1 MSFANPAFLWALS
14 ALAIPVL
21 IHLFQLR
28 RFKRIDFPNVHLLAE
43 VTQQTRARRKVQHWL
58 VLLARL
64 LALACLVLAF
74 ARPYFQSSSS
84 VSGEQAISLYVDD
97 SHSMDAQGSE
107 GRALDA
113 ARGAARSIITQGT
126 PSTRYQV
133 LTGRF
138 QGREQLLVDRDEAL
152 ESASRV
158 STGPSTRPLSQVM
171 ARQREA
177 LNSSTATVKRAY
189 IITDLQRSI
198 TDVASWTSD
207 STVEHILV
215 PVPTQSSV
223 NLSID
228 SAWFQSPVR
237 RVGQRESLTVRIS
250 NRGEQELVNVPLR
263 LTVNGEQRA
272 MTTFS
277 IAGGTTIDSTLHFIS
292 ASTGDQWGVVE
303 LDDAPV
309 RFDDRLYIAYRVQE
323 AIRVLLIGGTDATS
337 DADIERVFT
346 TEGAT
351 ADSTHRFRKMDL
363 RAVDRSLLSGQDLIV
378 LNALPE
384 VSSGLVQ
391 DLSDA
396 FKGGASVVVFPPSN
410 GNAMGYREILGR
422 AGISA
427 TVDPD
432 TALRK
437 VERIDLEKPFYRDI
451 FSNMPRNVDLP
462 LSRERW
468 DLRVAPGTDV
478 LLRMQDGR
486 PFLVSRPVERG
497 TLFASASPLAERSG
511 NFTRHG
517 LFAATVLRMAE
528 LSRPSPPL
536 YHYTNAAA
544 LLPLYG
550 LDPPADRVPHLR
562 GPGGTDII
570 PELRRVNGSAYLALH
585 DEDLPDGPYAVTY
598 DGDTLLAIALDLDRR
613 ESDLRT
619 MPIEELTAAIE
630 QQGLVGFRVMEAGD
644 DLSLRLAELD
654 QDRKLWKW
662 FVALALLFLLAEVL
676 LIRFLR

>member
-58 VLLARL
+58 VLFSRM

-74 ARPYFQSSSS
+74 ARPFLPGGTAAA
-84 VSGEQAISLYVDD
+84 GEQVVSIHVDD
-97 SHSMDAQGSE
+97 SHSMDALGSD

-113 ARGAARSIITQGT
+113 ARTAARSIITQGS
-126 PSTRYQV
+126 PSTRYQI

-158 STGPSTRPLSQVM
+158 STGPNTRPLSQVM

-177 LNSSTATVKRAY
+177 LHAGKAPVKRAY
-189 IITDLQRSI
+189 LITDLQRTI
-198 TDVASWTSD
+198 TDVEAWTTD
-207 STVEHILV
+207 SAVEHVIV
-215 PVPTQSSV
+215 PIPTQDAV

-228 SAWFQSPVR
+228 SAWFQGPVR

-250 NRGEQELVNVPLR
+250 NRGGQDLVNVPLR

-277 IAGGTTIDSTLHFIS
+277 IAGGGTIDSSLHFIS
-292 ASTGDQWGVVE
+292 GTTGNQWGTIE

-309 RFDDRLYIAYRVQE
+309 SFDDRLHIAYRVQE
-323 AIRVLLIGGTDATS
+323 SIRVLLIGGADRTS

-346 TEGAT
+346 ASGTNT
-351 ADSTHRFRKMDL
+351 DSTHRFIHMDL
-363 RAVDRSLLSGQDLIV
+363 RTVDRSKLKGQDLIV

-391 DLSDA
+391 DLDEALRAGSSLA
-396 FKGGASVVVFPPSN
+396 IFPPRDGTAN
-410 GNAMGYREILGR
+410 GYRELLARG
-422 AGISA
+422 GMNA
-427 TVDPD
+427 TPDGD

-437 VERIDLEKPFYRDI
+437 VDRIDLDKPFYRDI

-462 LSRERW
+462 QGRERW
-468 DLRVAPGTDV
+468 ELRTAPGTDV

-486 PFLVSRPVERG
+486 PFLVSRMVERG
-497 TLFASASPLAERSG
+497 SLFVCAAPLAERSG

-517 LFAATVLRMAE
+517 LFAATLLRMAE

-536 YHYTNAAA
+536 YHHTNTAA
-544 LLPLYG
+544 LLPLHG
-550 LDPPADRVPHLR
+550 IDPPADRVPHLR
-562 GPGGTDII
+562 GPGGLDLV
-570 PELRRVNGSAYLALH
+570 PELRRVNGSSYLALH
-585 DEDLPDGPYAVTY
+585 DEDLPDGPYAVTL
-598 DGDTLLAIALDLDRR
+598 DGDTVLALALDLDRR

-619 MPIEELTAAIE
+619 MAVEELTAAIE
-630 QQGLVGFRVMEAGD
+630 RHGTRHFRILKAGD

-662 FVALALLFLLAEVL
+662 FVALALLFLVAEVL

>member
-14 ALAIPVL
+14 ALVIPVL

-58 VLLARL
+58 VLLSRL

-74 ARPYFQSSSS
+74 ARPFLPGSA
-84 VSGEQAISLYVDD
+84 VAAGEQVVSIHVDD
-97 SHSMDAQGSE
+97 SHSMDALGTN

-113 ARGAARSIITQGT
+113 ARTAARAIITQGS

-158 STGPSTRPLSQVM
+158 STGPNTRPLSQVM

-177 LNSSTATVKRAY
+177 LHNGGAPVKRAY
-189 IITDLQRSI
+189 LITDLQRTI
-198 TDVASWTSD
+198 TDVEKWTAD
-207 STVEHILV
+207 STVEHIIV
-215 PVPTQSSV
+215 PIPTQTAV

-228 SAWFQSPVR
+228 SAWFQGPVR

-250 NRGEQELVNVPLR
+250 NRGEQELMNVPLR

-277 IAGGTTIDSTLHFIS
+277 IAGGGTIDSTLHFINVG
-292 ASTGDQWGVVE
+292 TGHQWGTIE

-309 RFDDRLYIAYRVQE
+309 RFDDRLYISYRVQE
-323 AIRVLLIGGTDATS
+323 SIRVLLIGGADATS
-337 DADIERVFT
+337 DADIERAFT
-346 TEGAT
+346 ASGTT
-351 ADSTHRFRKMDL
+351 ADSIHRFIRMDL
-363 RAVDRSLLSGQDLIV
+363 RAVDRSQLKAQDLII
-378 LNALPE
+378 LNALPDPG
-384 VSSGLVQ
+384 SGLVQ
-391 DLSDA
+391 DLGEA
-396 FKGGASVVVFPPSN
+396 MKAGASVAVFPPRD
-410 GNAMGYREILGR
+410 GAAKGYRELLARG
-422 AGISA
+422 GMSA
-427 TVDPD
+427 TPDAD

-437 VERIDLEKPFYRDI
+437 VDRIDLDKPFYRDI

-462 LSRERW
+462 QVRDRW
-468 DLRVAPGTDV
+468 NLRTTPGSDV
-478 LLRMQDGR
+478 LLRMKDGR
-486 PFLVSRPVERG
+486 PFLASRMVERG
-497 TLFASASPLAERSG
+497 SLFVCAAPLAERSG

-517 LFAATVLRMAE
+517 LFAATLLRMAE

-536 YHYTNAAA
+536 YHLSNASGS
-544 LLPLYG
+544 LPLYG
-550 LDPPADRVPHLR
+550 LEPPADRVPHLR
-562 GPGGTDII
+562 GPGGIDIV
-570 PELRRVNGSAYLALH
+570 PELRRLNGGTCLALH
-585 DEDLPDGPYAVTY
+585 DEDLPDGPYAVTFE
-598 DGDTLLAIALDLDRR
+598 GDTMLALAFNLDRR

-619 MPIEELTAAIE
+619 MTVEELTAAIE
-630 QQGLVGFRVMEAGD
+630 RSGPGAFRVMEPGD

-654 QDRKLWKW
+654 RDRKLWKW
-662 FVALALLFLLAEVL
+662 FVALALLFLVSEVL

>member
-14 ALAIPVL
+14 ALVIPVL

-58 VLLARL
+58 VLLSRL

-74 ARPYFQSSSS
+74 ARPFLPGSAAAA
-84 VSGEQAISLYVDD
+84 GEQVVSIHVDD
-97 SHSMDAQGSE
+97 SHSMDALGTN

-113 ARGAARSIITQGT
+113 ARTAARAIITQGS

-158 STGPSTRPLSQVM
+158 STGPNTRPLSQVM

-177 LNSSTATVKRAY
+177 LHNGGAPVKRAY
-189 IITDLQRSI
+189 LITDLQRTI
-198 TDVASWTSD
+198 TDVEKWTVD
-207 STVEHILV
+207 SAVEHIIV
-215 PVPTQSSV
+215 PIPTQTAV

-228 SAWFQSPVR
+228 SAWFQGPVR

-250 NRGEQELVNVPLR
+250 NRGEQELMNVPLR

-277 IAGGTTIDSTLHFIS
+277 IAGGGTIDSTLHFINVG
-292 ASTGDQWGVVE
+292 TGHQWGTIE

-309 RFDDRLYIAYRVQE
+309 RFDDRLYISYRVQE
-323 AIRVLLIGGTDATS
+323 SIRVLLIGGADATS
-337 DADIERVFT
+337 DADIERAFT
-346 TEGAT
+346 ASGTT
-351 ADSTHRFRKMDL
+351 ADSIHRFIRMDL
-363 RAVDRSLLSGQDLIV
+363 RAVDRSQLKAQDLII
-378 LNALPE
+378 LNALPDPG
-384 VSSGLVQ
+384 SGLVQ
-391 DLSDA
+391 DLGEA
-396 FKGGASVVVFPPSN
+396 MKAGASVAVFPPRD
-410 GNAMGYREILGR
+410 GAAKGYRELLARG
-422 AGISA
+422 GMSA
-427 TVDPD
+427 TPDAD

-437 VERIDLEKPFYRDI
+437 VDRIDLDKPFYRDI

-462 LSRERW
+462 QVRDRW
-468 DLRVAPGTDV
+468 NLRTTPGSDV
-478 LLRMQDGR
+478 LLRMKDGR
-486 PFLVSRPVERG
+486 PFLASRMVERG
-497 TLFASASPLAERSG
+497 SLFVCAAPLAERSG

-517 LFAATVLRMAE
+517 LFAATLLRMAE

-536 YHYTNAAA
+536 YHLSNASGS
-544 LLPLYG
+544 LPLYG
-550 LDPPADRVPHLR
+550 LEPPADRVPHLR
-562 GPGGTDII
+562 GPGGIDIV
-570 PELRRVNGSAYLALH
+570 PELRRLNGGTCLALH
-585 DEDLPDGPYAVTY
+585 DEDLPDGPYAVTFE
-598 DGDTLLAIALDLDRR
+598 GDTMLALAFNLDRR

-619 MPIEELTAAIE
+619 MTVEELTAAIE
-630 QQGLVGFRVMEAGD
+630 RSGPGAFRVMEPGD

-654 QDRKLWKW
+654 RDRKLWKW
-662 FVALALLFLLAEVL
+662 FVALALLFLVSEVL

>member
-14 ALAIPVL
+14 ALVIPVL

-74 ARPYFQSSSS
+74 ARPYLRSTTTSA
-84 VSGEQAISLYVDD
+84 GEQALSIYVDD
-97 SHSMDAQGSE
+97 SHSMDAQGGE

-113 ARGAARSIITQGT
+113 ARTAARSIITQGS

-133 LTGRF
+133 LSGRF

-152 ESASRV
+152 ESASRI

-177 LNSSTATVKRAY
+177 LNSSAAAVKRAY
-189 IITDLQRSI
+189 LITDLQRSI
-198 TDVASWTSD
+198 TDVTTWTSD
-207 STVEHILV
+207 STVEHILI
-215 PVPTQSSV
+215 PVPTKTSV

-250 NRGEQELVNVPLR
+250 NRGDQELVNVPLR

-292 ASTGDQWGVVE
+292 RSTGDQWGFLE

-323 AIRVLLIGGTDATS
+323 AIRVLLIGGADGTS
-337 DADIERVFT
+337 DADIERAFT
-346 TEGAT
+346 ASGAGP
-351 ADSTHRFRKMDL
+351 DSTHRFSRMDL
-363 RAVDRSLLSGQDLIV
+363 RSVDRSRLNAQDLII

-391 DLSDA
+391 DLGDA
-396 FKGGASVVVFPPSN
+396 LKSGASVAVFPPS
-410 GNAMGYREILGR
+410 GGSATGYRELFARG
-422 AGISA
+422 GMSA
-427 TVDPD
+427 STDAD
-432 TALRK
+432 STLRK

-462 LSRERW
+462 QSRERW
-468 DLRVAPGTDV
+468 DLRLAPGTDV

-486 PFLVSRPVERG
+486 PFLVSRAVERG
-497 TLFASASPLAERSG
+497 SLFVSASPLAERAG

-517 LFAATVLRMAE
+517 LFAATLLRMAE

-536 YHYTNAAA
+536 YHYTNTAA

-562 GPGGTDII
+562 GPGGVDII
-570 PELRRVNGSAYLALH
+570 PELRRVNGSAFLALH

-598 DGDTLLAIALDLDRR
+598 DGDTVLAMALDLDRR

-619 MPIEELTAAIE
+619 MPVDELTAAIE

-662 FVALALLFLLAEVL
+662 FIALALLFLLAEVL

>member
-43 VTQQTRARRKVQHWL
+43 VNQQTRARRKVQHWL
-58 VLLARL
+58 VLLARI

-74 ARPYFQSSSS
+74 ARPFLPGSAAIA
-84 VSGEQAISLYVDD
+84 GEQVVSIHVDD
-97 SHSMDAQGSE
+97 SHSMDALGSE

-113 ARGAARSIITQGT
+113 ARTAARSIITQGA
-126 PSTRYQV
+126 PSTRYQL

-158 STGPSTRPLSQVM
+158 STGPNTRPLSQVM

-177 LNSSTATVKRAY
+177 LHAGEAPVKRAY
-189 IITDLQRSI
+189 LITDLQRTI
-198 TDVASWTSD
+198 TDVGTWTAD
-207 STVEHILV
+207 SSVEHIIV
-215 PVPTQSSV
+215 PIPTQDAM

-228 SAWFQSPVR
+228 SVWFQGPVR
-237 RVGQRESLTVRIS
+237 RLGQRESLTVRIS
-250 NRGEQELVNVPLR
+250 NHGGQELVNVPLR

-277 IAGGTTIDSTLHFIS
+277 IAGGSTIDSTLHFIS
-292 ASTGDQWGVVE
+292 GTTGDQWGTIE

-309 RFDDRLYIAYRVQE
+309 RFDDRFYIAYRVQE
-323 AIRVLLIGGTDATS
+323 SIRVLLIGGADATS
-337 DADIERVFT
+337 DADIERAFSASGT
-346 TEGAT
+346 T
-351 ADSTHRFRKMDL
+351 ADSTHRFSRMDL
-363 RAVDRSLLSGQDLIV
+363 RAVDRSQLKGQDLIV
-378 LNALPE
+378 LNALPD

-396 FKGGASVVVFPPSN
+396 LKAGASVAVFPPREGTS
-410 GNAMGYREILGR
+410 MGYRELLARG
-422 AGISA
+422 GMTA
-427 TVDPD
+427 TQDTD

-437 VERIDLEKPFYRDI
+437 VDRIDLEKPFYRDI

-462 LSRERW
+462 QGRERW
-468 DLRVAPGTDV
+468 NLRTAPGTDV

-486 PFLVSRPVERG
+486 PFLVSRMIERG
-497 TLFASASPLAERSG
+497 NMFVCAAPLAERSG

-517 LFAATVLRMAE
+517 LFAATLLRMAE

-536 YHYTNAAA
+536 YHHTNTAA

-550 LDPPADRVPHLR
+550 PEPPGDRVPHLR
-562 GPGGTDII
+562 GPGGVDIV

-585 DEDLPDGPYAVTY
+585 DEDLPDGQYAVTF
-598 DGDTLLAIALDLDRR
+598 DGDTVLALALDLDRR

-619 MPIEELTAAIE
+619 MAVEELKAAIE
-630 QQGLVGFRVMEAGD
+630 RRGLSNFKVLEAGD

-662 FVALALLFLLAEVL
+662 FVALALIFLVAEVL

>member
-158 STGPSTRPLSQVM
+158 GTGPSTRPLSQVM

-177 LNSSTATVKRAY
+177 LNSSTAAVKRAY

-323 AIRVLLIGGTDATS
+323 AIRVLLIGGADATS

-391 DLSDA
+391 DLTDA
-396 FKGGASVVVFPPSN
+396 LKGGASVVVFPPSN

-462 LSRERW
+462 QSRERW

-536 YHYTNAAA
+536 YHYTNSAA

-598 DGDTLLAIALDLDRR
+598 DGDTVLAMALDLDRR

-619 MPIEELTAAIE
+619 MPVEELTAAIE
-630 QQGLVGFRVMEAGD
+630 QQGLAGFRVMEAGD